1 MQQEL
6 RRCYINGKPQNKV
19 LSFAENDIV
28 RDVCIAHEGKGIS
41 KTDSI
46 VTDAE
51 EELLSAEGA
60 DHMHEGI
67 ANDIDFASSQTEAIE
82 EDVVPKRVEVVWH
95 DTDYAGDK
103 NAQYY
108 TASQSTRE
116 HHQKRSKP
124 RRVASKP
131 RNNKQ
136 TNEEQWAKLTDAEQ
150 DGALLL
156 AQSFHV
162 ASSMFGLL
170 GDGVRFAGESAAG
183 K

>member
-28 RDVCIAHEGKGIS
+28 RDVCIAHEDTSIS
-41 KTDSI
+41 RNHLI

-51 EELLSAEGA
+51 EVLLAAEA
-60 DHMHEGI
+60 
-67 ANDIDFASSQTEAIE
+67 ASSQTEAIE

-95 DTDYAGDK
+95 DTDYAGDQ
-103 NAQYY
+103 NAHYY
-108 TASQSTRE
+108 TASQSTKE
-116 HHQKRSKP
+116 YHQKRSKP